1 MEIKNTLRRSGKM
14 AEEKVVDT
22 SINATEQPVE
32 KQVQKAGIQE
42 LKQEPKPTNQEA
54 KVGEKEKV
62 FNQAQLDE
70 IVINRLGKER
80 ARLLKKLGIEDEA
93 QVEEMVKKA
102 QSYQDLVKKVEL
114 FEGEKLNAQKISVL
128 GELKA
133 DKDFTDYLLSK
144 IEFGENLEAFKANAN
159 KFLEANPR
167 FRTEAY
173 KKVDSQVSLNKG
185 SGTPD
190 LANMTVEQYLAWR
203 AKNKL

>member
-1 MEIKNTLRRSGKM
+1 M

>member
-1 MEIKNTLRRSGKM
+1 MEQNKAVVGTSTNT
-14 AEEKVVDT
+14 
-22 SINATEQPVE
+22 TEQPVAN
-32 KQVQKAGIQE
+32 KVQTAGIQE
-42 LKQEPKPTNQEA
+42 VTQEPKPTNQEA

-80 ARLLKKLGIEDEA
+80 QRLLKKLGVEDEA

-102 QSYQDLVKKVEL
+102 QSYQDLVKKVEQ
-114 FEGEKLNAQKISVL
+114 FEGEKLNAQKLEVL

-144 IEFGENLEAFKANAN
+144 IEFGDTIETFKANAN

-173 KKVDSQVSLNKG
+173 KKLDSQVSLNKG

-190 LANMTVEQYLAWR
+190 LANMSVEQYLAWR